1 MNETRVLSRRSQSNG
16 NGASGGADG
25 PVRGRPRDADADAR
39 ILGAAVELL
48 TEVGAEAT
56 TMSAVIERSGVA
68 RATAYRRWP
77 NREALLVAA
86 LREIKGRGPVALTGD
101 IATDIARSAEQAR
114 HILAEERF
122 RSILPLLARDLV
134 ERHGRHREGS
144 ATFHRVAPNYARLA
158 GAYERLAGTAGL
170 RVDIDGAL
178 VSDIVIGAQLARLLS
193 TGRPPSKA
201 TTDRLVE
208 VLLAGLR
215 APVSD

>member
-1 MNETRVLSRRSQSNG
+1 MSDDEQT
-16 NGASGGADG
+16 NGAS
-25 PVRGRPRDADADAR
+25 RGRPRDADADTR
-39 ILGAAVELL
+39 ILRACVELL

-86 LREIKGRGPVALTGD
+86 LREVKGRGPVALTGD
-101 IATDIARSAEQAR
+101 LETDIARSAEQAR

-134 ERHGRHREGS
+134 ERGGRHGRRREGS

-158 GAYERLAGTAGL
+158 EHYNERAVASGL
-170 RVDIDGAL
+170 RDDVDGEL

-193 TGRPPSKA
+193 TGRPPTKA
-201 TTDRLVE
+201 MTDQLVE
-208 VLLAGLR
+208 VVVAGLR
-215 APVSD
+215 ASDPD

>member
-1 MNETRVLSRRSQSNG
+1 MSDPTRTNG
-16 NGASGGADG
+16 QT
-25 PVRGRPRDADADAR
+25 RGRPRDADAEGRVLSACV
-39 ILGAAVELL
+39 ALL

-68 RATAYRRWP
+68 RATVYRRWP

-86 LREIKGRGPVALTGD
+86 LREIKGRGPVALSGD
-101 IATDIARSAEQAR
+101 LETDIARSAEQAR
-114 HILAEERF
+114 QILGEERF

-134 ERHGRHREGS
+134 EREGPGRRRESS

-158 GAYERLAGTAGL
+158 DVYERLCEEAGL
-170 RVDIDGAL
+170 RGDVDGAL

-193 TGRPPSKA
+193 TGRPPTKA
-201 TTDRLVE
+201 MTDQLVE

-215 APVSD
+215 STRSGPPSASG